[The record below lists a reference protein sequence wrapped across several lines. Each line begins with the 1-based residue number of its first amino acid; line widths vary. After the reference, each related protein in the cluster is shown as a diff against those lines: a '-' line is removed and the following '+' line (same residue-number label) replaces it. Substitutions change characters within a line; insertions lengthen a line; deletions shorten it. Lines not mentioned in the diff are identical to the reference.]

1 MNKTFDQSTLLKQLS
16 KNYVVGELGLDPKSF
31 VATTDAAWIPLAAKL
46 LQLTPQAKRLRKTI
60 SSK

>member
-1 MNKTFDQSTLLKQLS
+1 MNMTFDQSALLKQLS

-31 VATTDAAWIPLAAKL
+31 VATTDTAWVSLAARL
-46 LQLTPQAKRLRKTI
+46 LRRESRAGRLRKTI